1 MLKKNRTGR
10 TLTWG
15 NFENNTIKRSH
26 WGFTDQILGARL
38 LQDKFR
44 EALMIFQNFRLP
56 VVITMLMLGLFFA
69 HSATAG
75 YWNYTCKD
83 GYQTSSSKG
92 CNKHKGVKSKAYLPV
107 CGDGIKDIGEVC
119 DNGANNSDVKPNGC
133 RTDCRAAYC
142 GDGVIDT
149 GEQCDDG
156 SSNSNSSPNTCRKD
170 CTLPFCGDGV
180 VDDDSHRNTGK
191 VFNEACDDGNR
202 DDSDGCT
209 TKCEQCLQLGQMGNI
224 EITTDTDLCPAVYK
238 MDDYGDYGAIII
250 KASGV
255 TLDCHGATLIGEG
268 RGVGI
273 VNFRSND
280 VFIKNCGIQG
290 YDVGIRIQDA
300 RNVTLQDNDV
310 CGNRQ
315 RNVELID
322 ATDINGYKPSMPT
335 ITACTDAM
343 IQKLGKIPHAA
354 MTFPS
359 QAPKG
364 QEAKAA
370 PSTTIPASRTIH
382 NGSPKASPAPMFAT
396 SAPSKQQ
403 RIHQSKSTAKEGTYS
418 LYREA
423 QRARWTSRSGKVV
436 FGSDRVPNVGVARTI
451 PKGHLAN
458 GSRAV
463 QLLFTQPDWKKGG
476 YIQGEFPALKFGKNA
491 HFKTTVAML
500 KEARP
505 SDTLSFDVMI
515 QEGRRI
521 TVVKKQR
528 LQGTKQVS
536 LDVNLSRWSG
546 KKVQLVLRVRYLKGA
561 KTLPAVWVNP
571 IVTSKE

>member
-1 MLKKNRTGR
+1 MLKGKRAGHTI
-10 TLTWG
+10 TWE
-15 NFENNTIKRSH
+15 NFENNIVIRPLWK
-26 WGFTDQILGARL
+26 FTDQILKQRFFK
-38 LQDKFR
+38 DSFR
-44 EALMIFQNFRLP
+44 ETVMIFQNFRLP
-56 VVITMLMLGLFFA
+56 AVIAVLMLGLFFA

-75 YWNYTCKD
+75 YYEYTCKD
-83 GYQTSSSKG
+83 GYKTTSSDG
-92 CNKHKGVKSKAYLPV
+92 CKNHKGIQSRNLIPM
-107 CGDGIKDIGEVC
+107 CGDGVLDIGEAC

-133 RTDCRAAYC
+133 RTDCRRAYC

-156 SSNSNSSPNTCRKD
+156 STNSNTSPNTCRKN

-180 VDDDSHRNTGK
+180 VDNGSHHNTGA
-191 VFNEACDDGNR
+191 VFNEACDDGNQ

-224 EITTDTDLCPAVYK
+224 EITTNTDLCPAKYQ

-280 VFIKNCGIQG
+280 VVIKNCRIRG

-300 RNVTLQDNDV
+300 RNVTLQGNDV
-310 CGNRQ
+310 CNNHQ

-322 ATDINGYKPSMPT
+322 ATNITGYNSSMPA
-335 ITACTDAM
+335 ITACMDAQV
-343 IQKLGKIPHAA
+343 QKPGKIPQAA
-354 MTFPS
+354 MTPPS

-364 QEAKAA
+364 QAQIATSTAPIAA
-370 PSTTIPASRTIH
+370 RTVNKKSI
-382 NGSPKASPAPMFAT
+382 KASPAPMAAA
-396 SAPSKQQ
+396 SAPSKQG
-403 RIHQSKSTAKEGTYS
+403 ISPGKPSAKEDTHF

-423 QRARWTSRSGKVV
+423 QRAKWTSKSGKVV
-436 FGSDRVPNVGVARTI
+436 FGSDRVPNAGVVRTT
-451 PKGHLAN
+451 PKDLLANGHLATH
-458 GSRAV
+458 
-463 QLLFTQPDWKKGG
+463 LLLTQPDWKKGG
-476 YIQGEFPALKFGKNA
+476 YIQGEFPALKIGGNA

-500 KEARP
+500 KGAHP
-505 SDTLSFDVMI
+505 SDILSFDVMI

-521 TVVKKQR
+521 TSVKQQR
-528 LQGTKQVS
+528 LQGTQQVS

-546 KKVQLVLRVRYLKGA
+546 KNVQLVLRVRNLEGA
-561 KTLPAVWVNP
+561 KPLSAVWVNP
-571 IVTSKE
+571 TVTSKK